1 MGGSPALPI
10 PPDQSPLVLLDLLF
24 KMRIRDVM
32 TTTLLT
38 VARGDSLRHAQ
49 SLMKANSITGL
60 PVAEEG
66 RLFGIVSM
74 DDIVSALEGGWIEE
88 SVEKHMTRNV
98 VVLEEDMPLSFGA
111 SYFDKYRFGRFPVLN
126 RDNRLVGILSS
137 RDVSA
142 AVLIELLQEFVRLEA
157 RLPAAQPPPA
167 SESSPGKS
175 LLHFSVKTY
184 DFERAGRASHEIKR
198 TLTGLGIDPRLIRRA
213 SVASYEM
220 EINMVLHSA
229 GGSLAC
235 AIDPDRVELTA
246 SDTGP
251 GIPNVEQALEEGY
264 TTANEWIKSLGF
276 GAGMGL
282 ANIRRVSDDFSI
294 QSSLVSGTT
303 VKAAIRLTPPAPVPP
318 HHPT

>member
-32 TTTLLT
+32 SSTLIT
-38 VARGDSLRHAQ
+38 VSRQDTLRRAQ
-49 SLMKANSITGL
+49 TLMKENRITGM
-60 PVAEEG
+60 PVAEDG

-74 DDIVSALEGGWIEE
+74 DDIVSAIEGGWIDQP
-88 SVEKHMTRNV
+88 VEKHMTRNV

-126 RDNRLVGILSS
+126 RENRLVGILSS

-157 RLPAAQPPPA
+157 RLPSVTPA
-167 SESSPGKS
+167 PATTSEPR
-175 LLHFSVKTY
+175 HSVLSARVKNF
-184 DFERAGRASHEIKR
+184 DFESAGRATHEMKR
-198 TLTGLGIDPRLIRRA
+198 TLTGFGVDPALIRRA
-213 SVASYEM
+213 AVASYEM
-220 EINMVLHSA
+220 EMNMVIHSQ
-229 GGSLAC
+229 GGTLSC
-235 AIDPDRVELTA
+235 VITPERVDITA
-246 SDTGP
+246 QDTGP
-251 GIPNVEQALEEGY
+251 GIPDVGRALEEGY

-282 ANIRRVSDDFSI
+282 PNIRRVADEFSI
-294 QSSLVSGTT
+294 QSSAESGTT
-303 VKAAIRLTPPAPVPP
+303 VRATIRLIPNPEPAKP
-318 HHPT
+318 

>member
-32 TTTLLT
+32 SSTLIT
-38 VARGDSLRHAQ
+38 VTRADTLRQAQ
-49 SLMKANSITGL
+49 SLMKANRITGL
-60 PVAEEG
+60 PVAEDG

-74 DDIVSALEGGWIEE
+74 DDIVTALEGGWIGEP
-88 SVEKHMTRNV
+88 VEKHMTRNV

-126 RDNRLVGILSS
+126 RDNRLVGILAS

-157 RLPAAQPPPA
+157 RLPSAAPV
-167 SESSPGKS
+167 PGKETAPRHAM
-175 LLHFSVKTY
+175 LNVAVKTF
-184 DFERAGRASHEIKR
+184 DFERAGLGTHEMKR
-198 TLTGLGIDPRLIRRA
+198 TLTGFGVDPRLIRRA

-220 EINMVLHSA
+220 EMNMVIHSA
-229 GGSLAC
+229 GGTLSC
-235 AIDPDRVELTA
+235 VIDPARVEITA
-246 SDTGP
+246 RDTGP

-282 ANIRRVSDDFSI
+282 ANIRRVADDFAI
-294 QSSLVSGTT
+294 QSSVNAGTT
-303 VKAAIRLTPPAPVPP
+303 VRAAIRLTPLPEPKQP
-318 HHPT
+318 